1 MDKYNGDR
9 ARLFKEL
16 NNLGAYC
23 EILQHHMLHG
33 ARVSL
38 TELQGNVDAIFID
51 ILSFNLVA
59 AVNFVAQV
67 RERIPRP
74 AFVLYVDMNSFKK
87 TEHELAADWR
97 DRFRHYLKLDKGL
110 TEYAFRDGLSYVLDH
125 CRLYVGK
132 TPIEK
137 VGDAS
142 KLGFRSK
149 TG

>member
-1 MDKYNGDR
+1 VDKNKGDR

-23 EILQHHMLHG
+23 EVQQHHMLHG

-74 AFVLYVDMNSFKK
+74 AFVLYVDMNSFRK

-97 DRFRHYLKLDKGL
+97 ERFRHYLKLDKGP
-110 TEYAFRDGLSYVLDH
+110 TEYAFRDRLSYVLDH

-137 VGDAS
+137 VRDAS